1 MLRYIIKQYI
11 RNISRRKIFSFINII
26 GLAFAVAF
34 VILIGQFLFI
44 ENNYNHELKNADNI
58 YRLVNTKSKSYSI
71 FDYRIKDQIIASI
84 PGIKDVCLLNHFP
97 IEANVKN
104 NIFKIDN
111 MLVVDQDF
119 FKMFDVHFIFGNPAT
134 ALSSADNIVI
144 TESSANRIFGTT
156 DALGKVIKLNHQNDM
171 IVTGIVKNLPEDISF
186 KGDIFVSYKNSIM
199 KRLYYKCLNWGD
211 DKTNNEQ
218 ILFNVFVELKNGK
231 DFKSVENRIA
241 ALNKLNSSLYPKDVI
256 LTPLKT
262 NYFNME
268 FEDADLMHGNVD
280 LMKIL
285 TAIGIFIL
293 LLAVINFLNLST
305 ASHRYRLTEISVKK
319 CLGADRKILIKQLLT
334 ESFFTCAISS
344 LLGIAFAELF
354 LPYFNK
360 FIDKPISLQIFGN
373 IHFFILFI
381 TFILLLSLL
390 TGFLPAII
398 LSKISPTQVLK
409 AYSYLK
415 GSGRRYRSILTMLQ
429 FAISIILICSLII
442 ITKQIDFV
450 KHKDLGFN
458 TEHLLYLKVHYTL
471 KNRIQVLADKL
482 GQYPGIKAITKTFGI
497 PGDINLGFGEYG
509 AIVIDTATI
518 KTFGFKLVDG
528 RNLLSSDDGSY
539 NLINQAALKKLGGG
553 DYKNYK
559 IGKTKIAG
567 VIADFNYSSLYNK
580 IEPLI
585 LMYNNKFDAN
595 YITMKISGPIG
606 KTINYIKQTW
616 EEVCPDYP
624 MEFGFYDEY
633 FNSMYKREENFASLI
648 SIFSIL
654 AVVIS
659 CLGIFGLSVFQSEQ
673 KIKEI
678 GIRKVFG
685 ASSWEI
691 LMLLIRNFSRWVLL
705 ANIIAIPIAYYLMNK
720 WLQDFAY
727 RINVSWWIF
736 ALAGGIALLIALTTI
751 SIQAIRAATANPVKS
766 LRYE

>member
-1 MLRYIIKQYI
+1 M
-11 RNISRRKIFSFINII
+11 
-26 GLAFAVAF
+26 
-34 VILIGQFLFI
+34 
-44 ENNYNHELKNADNI
+44 
-58 YRLVNTKSKSYSI
+58 
-71 FDYRIKDQIIASI
+71 
-84 PGIKDVCLLNHFP
+84 
-97 IEANVKN
+97 
-104 NIFKIDN
+104 
-111 MLVVDQDF
+111 
-119 FKMFDVHFIFGNPAT
+119 
-134 ALSSADNIVI
+134 
-144 TESSANRIFGTT
+144 
-156 DALGKVIKLNHQNDM
+156 ND
-171 IVTGIVKNLPEDISF
+171 LPEDISF

-199 KRLYYKCLNWGD
+199 KRLYYKSLSWGD
-211 DKTNNEQ
+211 NTTNNEQ
-218 ILFNVFVELKNGK
+218 ILFNVFVELKNEI
-231 DFKSVENRIA
+231 DSKSVETRVA
-241 ALNKLNSSLYPKDVI
+241 ALNKLNSSLFPQDVF

-262 NYFNME
+262 NYFNTE
-268 FEDADLMHGNVD
+268 FEDVDLMHGNID

-285 TAIGIFIL
+285 SAIGIFIL

-305 ASHRYRLTEISVKK
+305 ASHRNRLTEISVKK
-319 CLGADRKILIKQLLT
+319 CLGADRKILIRQLLT
-334 ESFFTCAISS
+334 ESFFTCVVSS
-344 LLGIAFAELF
+344 LIGIAIAELI

-373 IHFFILFI
+373 INFFILFI
-381 TFILLLSLL
+381 IFILLLSFL

-409 AYSYLK
+409 TNSYLK
-415 GSGRRYRSILTMLQ
+415 GSGRSYRSVLTMLQ

-442 ITKQIDFV
+442 ITRQIDFV

-458 TEHLLYLKVHYTL
+458 TERLLYLKVHYTL

-497 PGDINLGFGEYG
+497 PGEINLGSDEYG

-518 KTFGFKLVDG
+518 RTFGFKLVEG
-528 RNLLSSDDGSY
+528 RNLLPSDIGSFE
-539 NLINQAALKKLGGG
+539 LVNQTALKKLGGG

-585 LMYNNKFDAN
+585 LMYDNKFGADN
-595 YITMKISGPIG
+595 ITMKISGPIG

-624 MEFGFYDEY
+624 IEFGFYDEY
-633 FNSMYKREENFASLI
+633 FNSMYKMEENFASLI

-691 LMLLIRNFSRWVLL
+691 LMMLIKSFSKWVLL
-705 ANIIAIPIAYYLMNK
+705 ANIIAIPAAYYLMNK

-727 RINVSWWIF
+727 RIEMHWWIF
-736 ALAGGIALLIALTTI
+736 ALAGGIALLIAITTI